1 MLEQE
6 LFALLEGTADA
17 AFAVDENGAILSW
30 NRAAERLFG
39 YPAGSVLGKACAD
52 LFQGTGSLGNVVCGE
67 GCSVIHCA
75 TAGHEIQDYD
85 IEVKTRGNRR
95 LWINVSILVVH
106 TSRTGRRLMVH
117 LARNIAERKQ
127 KEMLAQK
134 VLGAAR
140 ELVDLPASAASAAP
154 VTPLTAQEQRVLRLL
169 SEGKSAATVARTL
182 RISPRT
188 LRNHLYHANRKLG
201 TKTRLEA
208 VIHAVRRGL
217 I

>member
-1 MLEQE
+1 LLEQE

-17 AFAVDENGAILSW
+17 AFAVDENGAIRSW

-39 YPAGSVLGKACAD
+39 HTAASVLGKACAD
-52 LFQGTGSLGNVVCGE
+52 LFQGTGNLGDAVCSE
-67 GCSVIHCA
+67 GCSVIHCGA
-75 TAGHEIQDYD
+75 AGHEIRDYD
-85 IEVKTRGNRR
+85 VELTARGNRR
-95 LWINVSILVVH
+95 LWVNVSILVVH
-106 TSRTGRRLMVH
+106 AGRTGRRLMVH
-117 LARNIAERKQ
+117 LARDIAERKQ
-127 KEMLAQK
+127 KELLAQK

-140 ELVDLPASAASAAP
+140 ELVELPAPAAAVAP

-169 SEGKSAATVARTL
+169 AEGKSASTVARAL

-188 LRNHLYHANRKLG
+188 LRNHLHHANRKLG